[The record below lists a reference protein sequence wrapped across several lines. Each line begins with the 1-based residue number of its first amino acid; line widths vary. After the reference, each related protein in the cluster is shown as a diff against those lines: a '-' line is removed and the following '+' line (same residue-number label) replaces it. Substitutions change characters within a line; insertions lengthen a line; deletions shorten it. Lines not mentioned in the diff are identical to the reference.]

1 MRRASNV
8 ERANLLVELRTACQY
23 VYQMAAVARRAGAA
37 APPFYGQM
45 QIFLDTNAVNPQPL
59 PILRPA
65 QAAPAVPAPAAAVP
79 AAAEDDGG
87 DVEDEP

>member
-1 MRRASNV
+1 M

-23 VYQMAAVARRAGAA
+23 IYQMAAVARQAGAA
-37 APPFYGQM
+37 APPFYGRM
-45 QIFLDTNAVNPQPL
+45 QIFLDTNAVNPQRL

-65 QAAPAVPAPAAAVP
+65 QVAPAVPAPAAAAAAVP
-79 AAAEDDGG
+79 AVADEDGG